1 MNIRIGFL
9 VCAALPLLL
18 AAGCTTAYK
27 NAAFCKGKMLA
38 DYPDAASAPLRITE
52 SKAAIGGA
60 RVIVRGETTSAPKPP
75 ATKSVV
81 GSAAME
87 CTFNGDTLASS
98 QWLSPPAL
106 AAKKP
111 APVAE

>member
-9 VCAALPLLL
+9 VCAALPLMLVG
-18 AAGCTTAYK
+18 GCTTAYK
-27 NAAFCKGKMLA
+27 NAAFCKDQMRA

-52 SKAAIGGA
+52 SKAAYGGT
-60 RVIVRGETTSAPKPP
+60 RVLVRGETTSAPKPP
-75 ATKSVV
+75 ATKKVI

-87 CTFNGDTLASS
+87 CTFNGDTLSSS

-111 APVAE
+111 VPAAK